1 MSLSGPTH
9 TSTPSLDTLEV
20 RKRRRR
26 GRPPHPPR
34 YISPSLS
41 FPLSLNGERRRHSPS
56 RETPREG
63 NESHSRN
70 FAHGE
75 SHRTVGPSTDRCLV
89 ISRRK
94 HIRSYPCLVRYA
106 YCEFLCS
113 YPKTMS
119 VINCSSRKLMT
130 LTSHITIIISN
141 IFFLD

>member
-9 TSTPSLDTLEV
+9 TSTPSLDTLELQEKEA
-20 RKRRRR
+20 RA
-26 GRPPHPPR
+26 PPSPP
-34 YISPSLS
+34 SVLALPFS

-89 ISRRK
+89 ISRSK
-94 HIRSYPCLVRYA
+94 HIRFYPCLVRYA